1 MMNFLRKHMRTIF
14 VITILGFLAGAFVGF
29 GSYFF
34 SGKTTADAVV
44 EVNGEQIPYK
54 RYENYLNRALDGMRQ
69 QKQEVSDET
78 MKQKKQEV
86 LQDLIQEVVFS
97 KEALKY
103 GITVS
108 DGELAADIQHYPAF
122 QREGRFDRNA
132 YFQVVYQVLRT
143 TPKEFEDSRR
153 DQIAIF
159 KLRQLIASGVPI
171 TEPELKLEY
180 FNANHGNM
188 KDFEKDRAKFSEKIK
203 QEKTMLAFGEW
214 FKTLNQNMKI
224 KVHLQEIEK
233 QG

>member
-1 MMNFLRKHMRTIF
+1 MRAIFL
-14 VITILGFLAGAFVGF
+14 ITIIGFLAGAFVGF

-54 RYENYLNRALDGMRQ
+54 RYENYLNRALEGMRQ

-86 LQDLIQEVVFS
+86 LQDLIQEAVFS

-122 QREGRFDRNA
+122 QREGHFDRNA

-143 TPKEFEDSRR
+143 TPREFEDSRR
-153 DQIAIF
+153 AQIAIF
-159 KLRQLIASGVPI
+159 KLRQLISSGVTI

-180 FNANHGNM
+180 FNANRGNM

-203 QEKTMLAFGEW
+203 QEKTMLVFGEW

>member
-1 MMNFLRKHMRTIF
+1 MMNFLRKHMQTIF
-14 VITILGFLAGAFVGF
+14 LITIIGFLGGAFVGF
-29 GSYFF
+29 GGYFF
-34 SGKTTADAVV
+34 ANKTTADAVV

-54 RYENYLNRALDGMRQ
+54 VYSNYLNRALDNMRQ
-69 QKQEVSDET
+69 QKQEVTDET

-86 LQDLIQEVVFS
+86 LQDLIQEEVFS
-97 KEALKY
+97 KEAKKY

-122 QREGRFDRNA
+122 QHEGQFDRNA
-132 YFQVVYQVLRT
+132 YFQVLYQALRT

-153 DQIAIF
+153 KQIAIF
-159 KLRQLIASGVPI
+159 KLRRMVASGVII

-180 FNANHGNM
+180 FNANRGNM
-188 KDFEKDRAKFSEKIK
+188 KDFEKDKPKFSEKIR
-203 QEKTMLAFGEW
+203 QEKTMLVFSEW
-214 FKTLNQNMKI
+214 FKLLNQSMKI